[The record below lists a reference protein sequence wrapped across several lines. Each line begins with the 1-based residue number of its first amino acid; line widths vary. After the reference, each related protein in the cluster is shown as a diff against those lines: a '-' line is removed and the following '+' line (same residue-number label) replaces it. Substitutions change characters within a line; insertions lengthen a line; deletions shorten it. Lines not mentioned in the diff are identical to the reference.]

1 MHTWCQMMHE
11 GRLVQWLLLWS
22 QVQWGFSVHSTGSV
36 GRNTEKS
43 PAVIR
48 EWDLLS
54 FTCSIFEGFFFMLLK
69 LFVFF
74 SSPRL
79 WALTLPSMKMWPG
92 MFPTGHQLT
101 VVVRYDYLLHSN
113 CYRSSLWNA
122 MCTVWLYIRITSH
135 IWSQLLSFSD
145 ANSVDLKVWL
155 RLNEAQGRK
164 PWDITYVDLKKK
176 KRWMRSSIVFSGL
189 CDSKSQSGRRFSKL
203 VSFCCVVVSTDPDR
217 RASCVNLSPHC

>member
-1 MHTWCQMMHE
+1 MAPVVKPSSV
-11 GRLVQWLLLWS
+11 RLFRAFNRLSGAKYWKKPGSYKRV
-22 QVQWGFSVHSTGSV
+22 GFADFYMQYFW
-36 GRNTEKS
+36 R
-43 PAVIR
+43 
-48 EWDLLS
+48 
-54 FTCSIFEGFFFMLLK
+54 FFFFMLLK

-176 KRWMRSSIVFSGL
+176 KCWMRSSIVW
-189 CDSKSQSGRRFSKL
+189 
-203 VSFCCVVVSTDPDR
+203 V
-217 RASCVNLSPHC
+217 